1 MVLGIGLGK
10 AALQTAAIAAVV
22 VVVMLYVPQVRE
34 FLGLPPRA

>member
-1 MVLGIGLGK
+1 MLGISK
-10 AALQTAAIAAVV
+10 AIVQTAAIAAIV